1 MKYVHYLTRLTFL
14 TLLFSMVNL
23 ANATSLITVT
33 DGYIK
38 ASIPGSEVTAAYVT
52 LKNSSDKPITLLKV
66 SSPISNRIEMHEHT
80 MSDGMMR
87 MRQVANIKVNAN
99 SEVVLQPM
107 GLHLMIFSLKQQ
119 ISEKDVIPVTLYFTN
134 ETELNIQ
141 LPVYRYK

>member
-1 MKYVHYLTRLTFL
+1 MKHVHYLTRLTFL